1 MVTCLVPFNGPGSY
15 SYLGREADSLPYGGW
30 GILGDAIQRWVSK
43 MLLFSDAKTSPDGA
57 GKLLDSY
64 SPKGVTKKPVTNGK
78 TVTGFFA
85 NLGGSGRLLAGHARE
100 RFHLGIQ

>member
-1 MVTCLVPFNGPGSY
+1 
-15 SYLGREADSLPYGGW
+15 
-30 GILGDAIQRWVSK
+30 

-85 NLGGSGRLLAGHARE
+85 NLGDPDGSWQVTPGNASTWESSR
-100 RFHLGIQ
+100 